1 MSTATKTRHR
11 STNGHATAKDVA
23 QSAPTPA
30 GSVTMDAGAVLEAKA
45 ALESLAGLRIPYA
58 SAMAIRRALRAVTG
72 PAEDIEAEKQKLIK
86 TLAQRDA
93 AGAVDYDRET
103 GRIYF
108 GENHEAYAAGYA
120 ELMETQITIPAGP
133 IPASALEIESIEP
146 AILFALGDLLLDD
159 L

>member
-1 MSTATKTRHR
+1 MSTATKTSHR

-72 PAEDIEAEKQKLIK
+72 PAEDIEAEKRKLIESM
-86 TLAQRDA
+86 AQRDA
-93 AGAVDYDRET
+93 NGDVVWSRET
-103 GRIYF
+103 GRIDF
-108 GENHEAYAAGYA
+108 GENAGAYSAGYTD
-120 ELMETQITIPAGP
+120 LMDTEIAVPTAP
-133 IPASALEIESIEP
+133 IPASSLEIETIEP